1 MPRSYELDSLKSAK
15 QDAFERKQRA
25 WETYADLRERC
36 SHAHDEME
44 SAWRERVAARE
55 EMNSEFESMQQARE
69 QSAQVW
75 DEYGRIRDNNNYE
88 IERLRAE
95 ANSEH
100 QQMIGCFERA
110 SECYQFGDKAE
121 APYWSQQGHDHKE
134 RRDELNEEVRR
145 LCEEV
150 KVAKQDAMW
159 RAPKVDASAFHR
171 AKAIFESAKARHEAA
186 QSEFKCLK
194 AKRDQAKAKFDF
206 AQGEFKRAKEA
217 FQKKLEEVKAN
228 NQRERDRIL
237 DKAGVHY
244 SERKD
249 AKIVKKPDGTTQ
261 IYHGGVGSGDGYG
274 HGHTTLDQFGRKT
287 YDRGAFE
294 EHGGQNFT
302 EDGKNTCKTLA
313 VGTDL
318 FDGKPAKVRRRRDGK
333 TDVFFVDSGN
343 YGDVLV
349 MAMLCW
355 IRMMARFIIAIDGK
369 IKDRDSISL
378 IILKTPIRRFD
389 LSIF

>member
-36 SHAHDEME
+36 SPAHDEME

-343 YGDVLV
+343 YGDGLGHGHVVLDKDDGTV
-349 MAMLCW
+349 YYRDRWQDKRQGQYL
-355 IRMMARFIIAIDGK
+355 IDNTKDPHTK
-369 IKDRDSISL
+369 I
-378 IILKTPIRRFD
+378 
-389 LSIF
+389 

>member
-194 AKRDQAKAKFDF
+194 AERDQAKAEFDS

-217 FQKKLEEVKAN
+217 FQKKLEEMKAN
-228 NQRERDRIL
+228 NRRERDRIL
-237 DKAGVHY
+237 DKAGVRY

-302 EDGKNTCKTLA
+302 EDGKGFTIYNRRARTQTEIGGSGEGNYINVRTGEGHTTQWYK
-313 VGTDL
+313 
-318 FDGKPAKVRRRRDGK
+318 DGYRVSWDTKDGGK
-333 TDVFFVDSGN
+333 TEQVHWTNQNVSKRKPNERHKEPDDSN
-343 YGDVLV
+343 L
-349 MAMLCW
+349 
-355 IRMMARFIIAIDGK
+355 
-369 IKDRDSISL
+369 
-378 IILKTPIRRFD
+378 
-389 LSIF
+389 